1 MELIPLLILLII
13 VLFIAFFVLKGV
25 WEVIKD
31 MFFPQQSR
39 THENYNPHRRH
50 TSSSVSR
57 HVEKKDPYQLLLE
70 DRRWKARREEIL
82 ERDGHKCTWCGRTD
96 HLQVHHKCYYRYP
109 DGRMAEPWDYP
120 DSKLVTLCE
129 TCHKK
134 YHEKYHVGTYY
145 RKRGEHYR

>member
-1 MELIPLLILLII
+1 MGPFEFGIVVGIIIIFVYLLLPKEDKKSYGSMDPYGRELHG
-13 VLFIAFFVLKGV
+13 K
-25 WEVIKD
+25 E
-31 MFFPQQSR
+31 
-39 THENYNPHRRH
+39 
-50 TSSSVSR
+50 
-57 HVEKKDPYQLLLE
+57 KDPYQLLLE

-120 DSKLVTLCE
+120 DSKLITLCDD
-129 TCHKK
+129 CHKK